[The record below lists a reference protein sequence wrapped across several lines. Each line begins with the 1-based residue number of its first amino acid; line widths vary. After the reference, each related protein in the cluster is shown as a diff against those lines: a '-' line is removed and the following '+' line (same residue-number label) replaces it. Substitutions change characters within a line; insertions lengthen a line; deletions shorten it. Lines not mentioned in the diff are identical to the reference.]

1 MKPLSIPTAA
11 RDWRTWVM
19 WTTVLAAVTLLLLP
33 LRGGL
38 RDVHVALAFLLVVQ
52 FAGAWSG
59 RTVAAV
65 TSLLAFLGFDW
76 FFVPPYGTFR
86 VNDPF
91 DWFVLITFLLT
102 SLVSAQLMYR
112 ARAHA
117 ELASREASRATAL
130 QDAHRAKDAVLTSVS
145 HDLRTPLTTIKSLAH
160 ELVELGDERAVI
172 IEEEADRLARFVT
185 DLLDLSR
192 INSGVPLDI
201 QPNEAEDLLGAAAQ
215 RIASRLNGRELRIVH
230 DMNEAILIGRFDFAQ
245 TLRAVTNLLENATKY
260 SPSGTPI
267 ELGAQLEG
275 GELTFTVSDRGPGIP
290 SEELERV
297 FEPFYRRPGSPPDV
311 GGAGMGLTIARALAE
326 AQGGSLTYAARS
338 GGGSIFTIRVP
349 AMTVAAL

>member
-1 MKPLSIPTAA
+1 MTSRSQSRDA
-11 RDWRTWVM
+11 RDWRAWLTWVA
-19 WTTVLAAVTLLLLP
+19 VLGVVAVALLP
-33 LRGGL
+33 LRDAL
-38 RDVHVALAFLLVVQ
+38 KDVHVALAFLLVVQ
-52 FAGAWSG
+52 FAGARSG

-65 TSLLAFLGFDW
+65 MSLLAFLAFDW

-91 DWFVLITFLLT
+91 DWFVLIAFLLT
-102 SLVSAQLMYR
+102 SLVSAQLMYQ

-117 ELASREASRATAL
+117 ELASRESSRASAL
-130 QDAHRAKDAVLTSVS
+130 QDSHRAKDAVLTSVS

-192 INSGVPLDI
+192 ITSGIPLDI

-215 RIASRLNGRELRIVH
+215 RVSSRMSGRELRIVH
-230 DMNEAILIGRFDFAQ
+230 DLNEAILIGRFDFAQ
-245 TLRAVTNLLENATKY
+245 TLRALTNLLENATKY
-260 SPSGTPI
+260 SPPGTPI
-267 ELGAQLEG
+267 ELGAHLEDGQLC
-275 GELTFTVSDRGPGIP
+275 FSVADRGPGIP
-290 SEELERV
+290 PAELEHV
-297 FEPFYRRPGSPPDV
+297 FEPFYRRGGTAPDV
-311 GGAGMGLTIARALAE
+311 GGAGLGLSIARGLVE
-326 AQGGSLTYAARS
+326 AQGGTLTYSART
-338 GGGSIFTIRVP
+338 GGGSVFTIRVP